1 MIKDIKYNGYSAQP
15 SDYECPDGDLAASI
29 NLISEDSQTR
39 PLAQPSVVLKL
50 QNGENVLLI
59 HHVPNQNNYILER
72 RISSEK
78 SVQILWLKTD
88 DNINDTTIATPL
100 IEVNELLDIAAVGN
114 TLILALSD
122 GLKYILWKD
131 GGYSVLGYRPPF
143 ISIDFG
149 LQKEGILSDDDDFTI
164 PARCGAGWGSQRGR
178 ASKSELASMT
188 EMVYGLLN
196 QSVADNVTSQGLFYQ
211 PFFVR
216 YAYRL
221 YDGSY
226 RWHSAPILMLPAVN
240 PPIVKYT
247 DDGSHPG
254 ADGTLTAT
262 FRLQVN
268 YFALFYRI
276 LADRCSE
283 LEDWSD
289 IISGIDIF
297 ISAPIYTY
305 DQSKDLRW
313 RPTTSL
319 RNMLLSLIPQ
329 TGARDE
335 NLPTSVFVGHYSD
348 NYRNNPFEDHLM
360 STASSDSF
368 DIINIRLH
376 ERFHENIRNAHD
388 FYKIAEIDLKN
399 IKAMTSMERLKLIEN
414 DLSSLVTRE
423 TLPDDYQS
431 HCNIVASSLFTFNSR
446 LNLSGIKIIPAE
458 PFPIRSC
465 MQFGNPDGASST
477 RVRITV
483 WTRLNGV
490 KSVASR
496 YYNDFESELLYLSD
510 KNQIRYI
517 YYPDTSAYKLEIR
530 ISDSQ
535 KFIFDLTSHSF
546 LNGAYFYNS
555 DFNPENTLQ
564 NALPETSECATSV
577 NAEAKIYT
585 SEVNNPFVFPLT
597 GINTV
602 GSGSVYGVCSAAKA
616 LSQGQFGQFPL
627 YAFTSEGV
635 WALETNANGSYS
647 AIQPISR
654 DVCINPESITQIDS
668 AVLFATNRGIMLIS
682 GSQTQ
687 CISESLCNENPFD
700 ILSLPEME
708 KIHSMLGHNDCSCFP
723 IAPFSDFIKSCG
735 ICYDY
740 THQHIIV
747 FSKKHSYAYVYS
759 LKSKLWG
766 MIFSKIVNTINSYT
780 DALAVDKD
788 FNLVDF
794 SKSQVGNIDSLLV
807 SRPLKLDT
815 PDILKTVDTVIQR
828 GNFRKEH
835 VKSLIYG
842 SRDLMNWHL
851 VWTSKDHYLRGFRGS
866 PYKYFRIALLC
877 NLSADESIYGA
888 SLQFSPRLT
897 NRLR

>member
-1 MIKDIKYNGYSAQP
+1 MNKDVKYNGYSAVP
-15 SDYECPDGDLAASI
+15 SDYECQDGDLAASI

-50 QNGENVLLI
+50 RDGENVLLI
-59 HHVPNQNNYILER
+59 HHVPNQNNYILAR
-72 RISSEK
+72 RISTDK

-88 DNINDTTIATPL
+88 DNITDTANATTL
-100 IEVNELLDIAAVGN
+100 IEVDELLDIAAVGN

-149 LQKEGILSDDDDFTI
+149 LQKEGMLSDDDDFTI

-178 ASKSELASMT
+178 ATKSELASMT

-262 FRLQVN
+262 FKLQVN

-283 LEDWSD
+283 LADWSD

-305 DQSKDLRW
+305 DQSKDLQW

-319 RNMLLSLIPQ
+319 RNMLLNLIPR
-329 TGARDE
+329 TATRDE
-335 NLPTSVFVGHYSD
+335 SLPAAVFVGHYSD
-348 NYRNNPFEDHLM
+348 NYLNDPFEDHLM

-368 DIINIRLH
+368 DIINICQH
-376 ERFHENIRNAHD
+376 ERFHENIRDAHD
-388 FYKIAEIDLKN
+388 FYKIAEIDMKN
-399 IKAMTSMERLKLIEN
+399 INAMTSMEPLKLIDS

-423 TLPDDYQS
+423 TLSDDYQS

-446 LNLSGIKIIPAE
+446 LNLSGIKIVPAE
-458 PFPIRSC
+458 PFPIRSS
-465 MQFGNPDGASST
+465 MQFGNPDGASSA
-477 RVRITV
+477 RCRITV

-496 YYNDFESELLYLSD
+496 YYNDFESDLFYLSD

-517 YYPDTSAYKLEIR
+517 YYPDASAYKLEIR

-602 GSGSVYGVCSAAKA
+602 GSGRVYRVCSAAKA

-635 WALETNANGSYS
+635 WALETNTNGSYS

-654 DVCINPESITQIDS
+654 DVCINPESVTQIDS

-687 CISESLCNENPFD
+687 CISESLCNETPFD
-700 ILSLPEME
+700 VLSLPEME
-708 KIHSMLGHNDCSCFP
+708 KIHSMLGHNDCSCLP
-723 IAPFSDFIKSCG
+723 IAPFSDFLKSCG
-735 ICYDY
+735 MCYDY
-740 THQHIIV
+740 THQRIIV
-747 FSKKHSYAYVYS
+747 FSKCHSYAYVYS
-759 LKSKLWG
+759 LKSKQWG
-766 MIFSKIVNTINSYT
+766 MTFSKIVNTINSYT
-780 DALAVDKD
+780 DALAVDSD

-794 SKSQVGNIDSLLV
+794 SKSQAGDVGCLLV
-807 SRPLKLDT
+807 SRPLKLDA

-828 GNFRKEH
+828 GNFRKGH
-835 VKSLIYG
+835 VQSVIYG
-842 SRDLMNWHL
+842 SRDLSNWHL

-877 NLSADESIYGA
+877 NLSPDESIYGV